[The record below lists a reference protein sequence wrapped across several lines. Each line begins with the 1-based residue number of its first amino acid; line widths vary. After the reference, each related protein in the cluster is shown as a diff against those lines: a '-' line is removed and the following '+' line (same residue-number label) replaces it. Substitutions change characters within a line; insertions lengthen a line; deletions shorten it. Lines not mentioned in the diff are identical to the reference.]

1 MNTDT
6 HSVQDST
13 VLIEP
18 GQKSGFAKRLEALS
32 KKAKSFGLAPVV
44 IGCVTEVIY
53 ERRTDQIGQSDSV
66 LSYLKPV
73 PDGVHVLHP
82 VKLLRIDIQYP
93 MVKLGNWQVVGK
105 LEAMDKGNLQFHVT
119 NSEEDGRAVSDFASR
134 PIACQHCKT
143 KRRRKDGFVL
153 RDLVDGG
160 YKQVGASCLQDFT
173 GIDPA
178 AALFLAR
185 MWSVIRGEEDGLREF
200 AGSGRRNAV
209 STREF
214 LADVSY
220 LAEKTGFLSAAKAR
234 DLGIPATFHDA
245 MALTHSLQ
253 QDNAL
258 CQDYLA
264 KRDRHLAKADEIRKW
279 VAEKPE
285 ASAFDRNVKLLLQE
299 EALAIDNK
307 HLAFAAAA
315 VALFN
320 KAQTTVAETRVSHH
334 VGVPGQKMTGTLT
347 VQRAVPIETRFGTSM
362 LVLMRDE
369 QGNHLTWKT
378 SACPRNLLE
387 LEAPL
392 RVEASYKVKKHDLYK
407 GVAQTS
413 VTHLKVAE
421 VAASA

>member
-32 KKAKSFGLAPVV
+32 KKAQSFGLAPVV
-44 IGCVTEVIY
+44 IGCVTEVIF
-53 ERRTDQIGQSDSV
+53 ERRTEQIGRSDSV

-73 PDGVHVLHP
+73 PDGVRVLHP

-119 NSEEDGRAVSDFASR
+119 NSEEDGRAISDFASR

-153 RDLVDGG
+153 RDLVGGG

-185 MWSVIRGEEDGLREF
+185 MWSVIRGEEDDLREF

-245 MALTHSLQ
+245 LALTHSLQ

-279 VAEKPE
+279 VAEMPE
-285 ASAFDRNVKLLLQE
+285 ASSYDRNVKLLLQD
-299 EALAIDNK
+299 EALSIDNK
-307 HLAFAAAA
+307 HLAFAASA

-320 KAQTTVAETRVSHH
+320 KAQTTVVETRVSHH

-347 VQRAVPIETRFGTSM
+347 VQRAVPIDTRFGTSM
-362 LVLMRDE
+362 LVLMHDE
-369 QGNHLTWKT
+369 QGNRLTWKT
-378 SACPRNLLE
+378 SACPRNLLG
-387 LEAPL
+387 LKAPL
-392 RVEASYKVKKHDLYK
+392 RVEASYKVKKHDHYK
-407 GVAQTS
+407 GVAQTT